1 MKHLKCQLLDH
12 KNPYLRLGPFKF
24 EILHEDPEI
33 SILHDLVSLNETSEI
48 RNEALYSK
56 IWKNSAITIGHIL
69 WKKIQNTLRQ
79 TVCKY

>member
-33 SILHDLVSLNETSEI
+33 SVLHDLVSLNETSEI
-48 RNEALYSK
+48 RNEAQCSK
-56 IWKNSAITIGHIL
+56 IWKKSAITRPYSLEKNSKNIEA
-69 WKKIQNTLRQ
+69 NSM
-79 TVCKY
+79 Y